1 MGGLEFFIP
10 IAAILTF
17 AVIVSLITRLI
28 ATAMHHR
35 TIREAMRSDP
45 TSVPLLVQ
53 RLEARQPWADALI
66 GWVFIAFAIGL
77 VLMALFEPN
86 VGDRR
91 ETVQAAIVPLVV
103 GVVVLWYVRRA
114 RKAAA
119 DDMARPP
126 RTARVAREPAAAAAP
141 QARRAP
147 VRRVKSPG

>member
-53 RLEARQPWADALI
+53 RCDHRQRHVRPPGDAAR
-66 GWVFIAFAIGL
+66 
-77 VLMALFEPN
+77 
-86 VGDRR
+86 GDR
-91 ETVQAAIVPLVV
+91 AADH
-103 GVVVLWYVRRA
+103 RHHRA
-114 RKAAA
+114 RLHLFLSPAKRRHALTPAGRSLR
-119 DDMARPP
+119 ARNHPLSVDGGL
-126 RTARVAREPAAAAAP
+126 A
-141 QARRAP
+141 
-147 VRRVKSPG
+147 